1 MNSDGGLGLGPV
13 IPPGGAPSGVA
24 TTPMVTMPL
33 HRRLLLERQRISA
46 SHDVLES
53 RQSRH
58 NLRRINEA
66 TGTTQHDADDQNGTG
81 TKMTPSLHP
90 FAGDTKNSS
99 ALNIPNSTVKSAT
112 GSSWQSNSSLA
123 SDSGNGPVGS
133 NSSYWVSLGKYNPNG
148 SLVDPA
154 NIPEGRRG
162 HHSTMWSS
170 HATVAKDGKEVEEE
184 FMIVSGGFTDFD
196 WATFPIYA
204 FSTKTNLWLDLSAHL
219 HKPDSS
225 VLDNCKQST
234 VRPDSPSSNSIDE
247 DGNVINLWDY
257 AMSCPPPPRMSH
269 FTLVHSDHLYLFGGL
284 LYNDHS
290 GMFFQEERDFVYRI
304 DLHYLLLAAR
314 DRLPSGMA
322 KVEWERIL
330 PRVIIP
336 PSSPSG
342 QTPMTS
348 SALTG
353 NTASSTSS
361 NGSSNAELAEGPN
374 RGEMKGGYWDT
385 ENKVIIY
392 GGLRVH
398 DTPRDALGLGRQ
410 VDTPLSDIWSYDLN
424 TDTWERIMPKRST
437 PDKPLTY
444 PTARTSH
451 AVDVTGDALVVY
463 GGMKKVEENMWDGS
477 TIWSD
482 LSDILIFNLTTQ
494 EWHQRIMYPT
504 LARAYHTIVAW
515 NDPNVTG
522 PIFCAFGG
530 YASSIDQISEDK
542 VTYVFDDVLLSPP
555 AFDSQLA
562 AAWLKAETST
572 LDFDDIHPTE
582 AISARMEHS
591 ASLSNTTGEMLIWGG
606 RFRTT
611 EEIDDRRV
619 WSLNIA
625 GSNSK
630 VRYKIAEPDDF
641 YENDDVEAAHVVL
654 AAFMF
659 VGMIVTTMAQASL
672 LQRMEDGDDGDGDGE
687 GANNANRRVSR
698 GSGLQQ
704 NVIDAH
710 MPVVLYSSKPG
721 EASTSDEEYS
731 ENLEIDAAAESGATH
746 HDVECQ
752 ICLIDFSDGDEIR
765 ALPCRHQFHTNCV
778 DPWFRGHTSC
788 PACRHDLSTL
798 TATVERSSLAHGFD
812 RPLSGF
818 FRRLM
823 SRGGRDGVDID
834 EIDASYASSLELAE
848 EPSRRSDSSRLD
860 ETLPSSPSSA
870 PQDQESDT
878 NRQRSRPRR
887 SPSPDESIGSSRRQR
902 RRRRGGRGM
911 ASRREPL
918 TEFVE
923 TNATIV

>member
-1 MNSDGGLGLGPV
+1 MHLSSPYLDHRKATHVMNSDGGLGLGPV
-13 IPPGGAPSGVA
+13 ISPGGAPSGVA
-24 TTPMVTMPL
+24 TNPMVTMPL
-33 HRRLLLERQRISA
+33 HRRLLLERQTISA
-46 SHDVLES
+46 QDVLES
-53 RQSRH
+53 RQSWH

-66 TGTTQHDADDQNGTG
+66 TGTTQHDTDDQNGTG

-90 FAGDTKNSS
+90 FAGDMTNS
-99 ALNIPNSTVKSAT
+99 
-112 GSSWQSNSSLA
+112 
-123 SDSGNGPVGS
+123 VGS
-133 NSSYWVSLGKYNPNG
+133 NSSYWVSLPYNPDG
-148 SLVDPA
+148 SLVDPT

-170 HATVAKDGKEVEEE
+170 HATVAKDGKGVVEE

-234 VRPDSPSSNSIDE
+234 VRPDSPSANSVDK
-247 DGNVINLWDY
+247 DGNTINLWDY

-314 DRLPSGMA
+314 DGLPPGMA

-342 QTPMTS
+342 QTPVTS
-348 SALTG
+348 SALAG

-361 NGSSNAELAEGPN
+361 NGNNNAELATGPN

-424 TDTWERIMPKRST
+424 SDTWERVMPKRST
-437 PDKPLTY
+437 PEKLPTH

-482 LSDILIFNLTTQ
+482 LSDVLIFNLTTQ

-530 YASSIDQISEDK
+530 YASSID
-542 VTYVFDDVLLSPP
+542 
-555 AFDSQLA
+555 
-562 AAWLKAETST
+562 
-572 LDFDDIHPTE
+572 
-582 AISARMEHS
+582 
-591 ASLSNTTGEMLIWGG
+591 
-606 RFRTT
+606 
-611 EEIDDRRV
+611 
-619 WSLNIA
+619 
-625 GSNSK
+625 
-630 VRYKIAEPDDF
+630 
-641 YENDDVEAAHVVL
+641 
-654 AAFMF
+654 
-659 VGMIVTTMAQASL
+659 
-672 LQRMEDGDDGDGDGE
+672 
-687 GANNANRRVSR
+687 
-698 GSGLQQ
+698 
-704 NVIDAH
+704 
-710 MPVVLYSSKPG
+710 
-721 EASTSDEEYS
+721 
-731 ENLEIDAAAESGATH
+731 
-746 HDVECQ
+746 
-752 ICLIDFSDGDEIR
+752 
-765 ALPCRHQFHTNCV
+765 
-778 DPWFRGHTSC
+778 
-788 PACRHDLSTL
+788 
-798 TATVERSSLAHGFD
+798 
-812 RPLSGF
+812 
-818 FRRLM
+818 
-823 SRGGRDGVDID
+823 
-834 EIDASYASSLELAE
+834 
-848 EPSRRSDSSRLD
+848 
-860 ETLPSSPSSA
+860 
-870 PQDQESDT
+870 
-878 NRQRSRPRR
+878 
-887 SPSPDESIGSSRRQR
+887 
-902 RRRRGGRGM
+902 
-911 ASRREPL
+911 
-918 TEFVE
+918 
-923 TNATIV
+923 